1 MALPTIEYGKR
12 KSKGFIEGAFGLVFN
27 QQFLIWLEALN
38 LLFTKDSVLMRFNL
52 KVSDFCM
59 NKQVR
64 DLKISK
70 PQVRD
75 LA

>member
-1 MALPTIEYGKR
+1 MQ
-12 KSKGFIEGAFGLVFN
+12 GFESRGYYFI

-38 LLFTKDSVLMRFNL
+38 LLFAKDAVLTPCNL
-52 KVSDFCM
+52 KVSDFCV

-75 LA
+75 LAEQN